1 MSFPNLLLSVLLV
14 TGLSACGTTHFVP
27 AKTANPAKQILQS
40 DLDKVRA
47 ACPDSLPAPATRP
60 KTLEE
65 ILEFEVSVVHR
76 AYFNCAREA
85 SGLVKQV
92 EKVQEVD

>member
-1 MSFPNLLLSVLLV
+1 MSFPNLLLSALLV

-40 DLDKVRA
+40 DLDKVRT
-47 ACPDSLPAPATRP
+47 ACPDSLPAPTARP

-65 ILEFEVSVVHR
+65 ILEFEVSIIHR
-76 AYFNCAREA
+76 AYFNCAEQAR
-85 SGLVKQV
+85 GILQQV
-92 EKVQEVD
+92 EKIQEVE

>member
-1 MSFPNLLLSVLLV
+1 
-14 TGLSACGTTHFVP
+14 LSACGTTLSAPV
-27 AKTANPAKQILQS
+27 KTANPAKQILPS

-47 ACPDSLPAPATRP
+47 ACPDSLPAPAARP

-76 AYFNCAREA
+76 AYFNCAEQAR
-85 SGLVKQV
+85 GIIQQV
-92 EKVQEVD
+92 EKVQEVE

>member
-60 KTLEE
+60 KTFEE
-65 ILEFEVSVVHR
+65 MLDFEVSVVHR
-76 AYFNCAREA
+76 AYFHCAEQAR
-85 SGLVKQV
+85 GILQQV
-92 EKVQEVD
+92 EKVQEVE